1 MSYNRVAAVTGA
13 NKGIGFAIV
22 RNLALQYP
30 KSPYHDGPFLIYLTA
45 RDQNRGE
52 EALQSLHSDLE
63 LKRAKVLVQ
72 DGGDATIRYHQLD
85 ISDTGSI
92 TAFADYLKK
101 EHPDGIDFV
110 INNAGIAMQG
120 FVPVRLAAAPT
131 GQDVVFPET
140 PDVLTP
146 AIRTDDK
153 VVEETLHCNYHGTL
167 TATQAFLPLLKSNG
181 RLVNVSSMSGK
192 LNKYTP
198 ALRDRFLSAAAT
210 SPAAVTSLMEA
221 FKTAVAA
228 GNEKEQGWPSTAYAV
243 SKAGVT
249 AMTKAVALQEKERGR
264 GVLVN
269 ACCPGY
275 VKTDMTR
282 GGGSKTVD
290 EGATT
295 PVMLA
300 LEDVGGVTGQ
310 FWQNERV
317 IEW

>member
-52 EALQSLHSDLE
+52 EALQSLYSDSE

-120 FVPVRLAAAPT
+120 F
-131 GQDVVFPET
+131 
-140 PDVLTP
+140 
-146 AIRTDDK
+146 DDK

-228 GNEKEQGWPSTAYAV
+228 GNEKEQGWPSAAYAV

>member
-52 EALQSLHSDLE
+52 EALQSLYSDSE
-63 LKRAKVLVQ
+63 LKRAKVLAQ

-120 FVPVRLAAAPT
+120 F
-131 GQDVVFPET
+131 
-140 PDVLTP
+140 
-146 AIRTDDK
+146 DDK

-228 GNEKEQGWPSTAYAV
+228 GNEKEQGWPSAAYAV

>member
-13 NKGIGFAIV
+13 NKGIGLAIV

-52 EALQSLHSDLE
+52 QALQSLHSDSE
-63 LKRAKVLVQ
+63 LKRAKVLAQ

-101 EHPDGIDFV
+101 EHPEGIDFV

-120 FVPVRLAAAPT
+120 F
-131 GQDVVFPET
+131 DNNVV
-140 PDVLTP
+140 
-146 AIRTDDK
+146 K
-153 VVEETLHCNYHGTL
+153 ETLHCNYYGTL

-221 FKTAVAA
+221 FETAVAA
-228 GNEKEQGWPSTAYAV
+228 GNEKEHGWPSAAYAV

-249 AMTKAVALQEKERGR
+249 AMTKAVALEEKKRGR

-290 EGATT
+290 EGART

-310 FWQNERV
+310 FWQNEKV